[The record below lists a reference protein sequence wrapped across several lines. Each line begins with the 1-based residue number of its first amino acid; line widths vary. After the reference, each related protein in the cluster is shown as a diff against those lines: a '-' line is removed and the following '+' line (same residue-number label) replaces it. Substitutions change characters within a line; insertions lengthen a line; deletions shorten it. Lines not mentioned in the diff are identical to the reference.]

1 MLATDLL
8 TMMRQGQRPPMQEP
22 AMPPMNPGQIGRV
35 PLQFG
40 GQTIPIE
47 HPLYDV
53 IKRIILEKYQGPQT
67 QGAQG

>member
-1 MLATDLL
+1 
-8 TMMRQGQRPPMQEP
+8 MQEP